1 MKVTTAKNGL
11 YFSGRIRDLLKELQ
25 MLSKRYGTL
34 REVITKNT
42 H

>member
-1 MKVTTAKNGL
+1 MKVVTVNGL
-11 YFSGRIRDLLKELQ
+11 YFSGKIRDLLKELRA
-25 MLSKRYGTL
+25 LSKRYATL